1 MDEHDIREIRVPITG
16 GELVTIRV
24 REKGRLTE
32 EGVEGIVFALLH
44 PNTLIEVGEY
54 WVPLSA
60 IPNLVVP
67 DPTCK

>member
-1 MDEHDIREIRVPITG
+1 MNTMSAKFACQFTG

-44 PNTLIEVGEY
+44 PKTLIEVGEY

-60 IPNLVVP
+60 MPQSCRARSKL
-67 DPTCK
+67 